1 MIVANWVSDSKMGE
15 QIPLALFLS
24 NPDKYHA
31 VGKRITKLEAEVER
45 LKKNQLKPGE
55 YVCRDVT
62 CKECLGKKKYY
73 NQYADR
79 EFKCNICNGTGLM
92 PERVG

>member
-1 MIVANWVSDSKMGE
+1 MSHNPNYVMVRVEMWDQMREELPKLRACVAELESK
-15 QIPLALFLS
+15 
-24 NPDKYHA
+24 
-31 VGKRITKLEAEVER
+31 
-45 LKKNQLKPGE
+45 QLKPGE
-55 YVCRDVT
+55 YMCRDVT
-62 CKECLGKKKYY
+62 CKMCLGKKKYY